1 MDSEFRDISGR
12 ISRYLWGHV
21 SYCVLGL
28 KFDCLRDLSFNCG
41 GYRDWFNFS
50 DLSCFINIV
59 QAIFKPPKP
68 IRGGIPICFPQV
80 CTSNDNISVFHDC
93 FHRDNTALEGK

>member
-1 MDSEFRDISGR
+1 MSSDP
-12 ISRYLWGHV
+12 
-21 SYCVLGL
+21 
-28 KFDCLRDLSFNCG
+28 SFFYYNM
-41 GYRDWFNFS
+41 
-50 DLSCFINIV
+50 V

-93 FHRDNTALEGK
+93 FHRDNTALEGKLERVKHVIGKKRVKHVFIFKIK